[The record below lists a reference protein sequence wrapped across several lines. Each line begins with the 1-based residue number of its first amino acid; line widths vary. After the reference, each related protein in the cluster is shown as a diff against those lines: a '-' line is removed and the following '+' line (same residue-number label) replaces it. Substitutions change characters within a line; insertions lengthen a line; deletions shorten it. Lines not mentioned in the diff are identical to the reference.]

1 MPRAVKELYTLSLK
15 NCTSITILE
24 AVSIVGKVI
33 LPVLIILGKI
43 HMDSWYYSN
52 LKGIELVLLS
62 NTRFLNS

>member
-1 MPRAVKELYTLSLK
+1 MPRTVKELYTLSSK
-15 NCTSITILE
+15 NHTSITILK

-33 LPVLIILGKI
+33 PPILIILGKI

-62 NTRFLNS
+62 NSRFLNS